1 MEMPERS
8 SRVVIGAAVVVLGGA
23 LVWLGLG
30 RRGDK
35 GPPSAGAPA
44 QASAKRSRPSAR
56 QNTEARRAR
65 DAMRAQIV
73 SELERKRSAAAA
85 SATAKAPPREA
96 PSQAPPARAA
106 ASDEDRP
113 KGHYDPKYI
122 QKHVREDI
130 FPLLRECYEEALSRR
145 PKLGGK
151 LILTFTIAGDPS
163 VGGIVEEADFAEES
177 SIQDEE
183 MRTCVRESL
192 MTLTFE
198 KPPEGGGYVTV
209 RYPIEFSADDEDAA
223 TGATSGGASMD
234 AGTGTDAGGD
244 ER

>member
-1 MEMPERS
+1 
-8 SRVVIGAAVVVLGGA
+8 
-23 LVWLGLG
+23 
-30 RRGDK
+30 
-35 GPPSAGAPA
+35 
-44 QASAKRSRPSAR
+44 
-56 QNTEARRAR
+56 
-65 DAMRAQIV
+65 MRTQIV

-106 ASDEDRP
+106 GDEDRP
-113 KGHYDPKYI
+113 KGRYDPKYI
-122 QKHVREDI
+122 QKHVREDM
-130 FPLLRECYEEALSRR
+130 FPLMRECYEEALSRR

-163 VGGIVEEADFAEES
+163 VGGIVEEADFAEDS

-209 RYPIEFSADDEDAA
+209 RYPIEFSADDEEAA
-223 TGATSGGASMD
+223 TGATSGGAPAD
-234 AGTGTDAGGD
+234 AGTDTGGD
-244 ER
+244 SL

>member
-1 MEMPERS
+1 
-8 SRVVIGAAVVVLGGA
+8 
-23 LVWLGLG
+23 
-30 RRGDK
+30 
-35 GPPSAGAPA
+35 
-44 QASAKRSRPSAR
+44 
-56 QNTEARRAR
+56 
-65 DAMRAQIV
+65 MRAQIV